1 MIVRNTAYSWL
12 RKHPGS
18 KVLIP
23 FNEALHRPAMEASPS
38 AGSYEERVR
47 QLHAALARLSVQ
59 YREILLLRDI
69 EGWSYK
75 ELASALSLPAGTVMS
90 RLNRARQRLR
100 DEIAKAQLKERQD
113 EM

>member
-12 RKHPGS
+12 RKHPGN

-23 FNEALHRPAMEASPS
+23 FNEALHGPAMEASPS
-38 AGSYEERVR
+38 EGSYEERVR

-59 YREILLLRDI
+59 YREILLLRDV

-100 DEIAKAQLKERQD
+100 DEIAKAQRKGWQD

>member
-1 MIVRNTAYSWL
+1 
-12 RKHPGS
+12 
-18 KVLIP
+18 
-23 FNEALHRPAMEASPS
+23 MEARPS
-38 AGSYEERVR
+38 EGSHEERVR

-69 EGWSYK
+69 EGWSYN
-75 ELASALSLPAGTVMS
+75 ELASALGLPAGTVMS